1 MAAAATKSRAKPKP
15 KPSRPTNVGEYIQAA
30 PGAARAR
37 LREMR
42 ACVRAAAP
50 SAIESIKWRM
60 PAYSYRRILVMFAA
74 FRQHIGF
81 FPTSSVTR
89 AFASELKGYHTG
101 KGSIQFP
108 LTQPLPRSLIHRMT
122 ALRVHES
129 TLDDVKWISHGRKR
143 RS

>member
-1 MAAAATKSRAKPKP
+1 VA
-15 KPSRPTNVGEYIQAA
+15 EYIQAA
-30 PGAARAR
+30 PSAARTA

-50 SAIESIKWRM
+50 GATEAIKWRM

-74 FRQHIGF
+74 FQRHIGF

-89 AFASELKGYHTG
+89 AFAGELSGYKTG

-108 LTQPLPRSLIHRMT
+108 LDRPLPKALIRRMT
-122 ALRVHES
+122 ALRVRES
-129 TLDDVKWISHGRKR
+129 READVKWISRGRKR
-143 RS
+143 SA